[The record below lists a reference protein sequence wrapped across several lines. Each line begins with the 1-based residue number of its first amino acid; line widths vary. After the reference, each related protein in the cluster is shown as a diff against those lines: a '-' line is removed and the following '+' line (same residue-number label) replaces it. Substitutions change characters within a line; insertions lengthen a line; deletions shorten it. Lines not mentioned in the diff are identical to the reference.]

1 MKPLPTIPLDRLLLR
16 LFCLNDAKAVQQSG
30 KVMTKLGMK
39 YEGTLRQHA
48 KKWGKYED
56 LVYYGLLKEEYLSM
70 K

>member
-1 MKPLPTIPLDRLLLR
+1 MRLHR
-16 LFCLNDAKAVQQSG
+16 VFARHFGRNPASG

-48 KKWGKYED
+48 KKWGNYDD
-56 LVYYGLLKEEYLSM
+56 LVYYGLLKEEYHIM